1 MDPPTHIPSK
11 GSNPVKL
18 SEATAKSYARAIFEL
33 ANERN
38 VVDPVATELES
49 VARVLTAE
57 ASLLTFL
64 SRPWVSA
71 AAKRAAAIEV
81 ATTLNVS
88 PLVRDFLAL
97 VAVRNRAHY
106 LPAITAAYRK
116 RMDEARG
123 RVRVTLR
130 TAVAFTDAERAE
142 LGRRL
147 TAKLGGRELLIEETV
162 DPNLLGGFVAEIGST
177 ILDGSLDAQLGH
189 MRDRLARA

>member
-1 MDPPTHIPSK
+1 M
-11 GSNPVKL
+11 KL

-33 ANERN
+33 AQERN
-38 VVDPVATELES
+38 AADAVASELER
-49 VARVLTAE
+49 VASVLTADS
-57 ASLLTFL
+57 SLLTFL

-71 AAKRAAAIEV
+71 TAKRGV
-81 ATTLNVS
+81 ATDVATKLNVS

-97 VAVRNRAHY
+97 VAVRNRAEY
-106 LPAITAAYRK
+106 LPAILAAYRK

-123 RVRVTLR
+123 RVRVKLR
-130 TAVAFTDAERAE
+130 TAIGFTDAERAE

-147 TAKLGGRELLIEETV
+147 TAKLGGRELVIEEIV

-177 ILDGSLDAQLGH
+177 VLDGSLDAQLVR